1 MKIRGYIA
9 GILTFLL
16 MLGII
21 GTERSYAVNPRVM
34 LSDYS
39 IEEGEIVAGQS
50 FTLHI
55 ILTNTAAQGIRNLK
69 LTISAQQGEFLPTEG
84 AGTAYLEKLTGRDEA
99 EFTFAMQAVEGLME
113 QSYKLLLKS
122 EYEGSDGSPYTVE
135 ESVYLPVTLEQ
146 RCSITDIFI
155 PESNLE
161 LGDTVE
167 IGASVNNLGTSPL
180 YNVTASVSGDNLVSA
195 DTYIGT
201 IDAGKR
207 GNIDLLTKADK
218 ISELSGDKNQLI
230 ISYEN
235 RKGER
240 YTEVQ
245 DITVQIAQPQ
255 YENLEKVKEDSHAG
269 QGWMIATITL
279 LSVMG
284 IGGILLLVLYRRR
297 KKKKLLEEF

>member
-21 GTERSYAVNPRVM
+21 GRERSYAANPRVM

-39 IEEGEIVAGQS
+39 IEEGEVVAGKS

-84 AGTAYLEKLTGRDEA
+84 AGTAYLEKLAGRDEA

-146 RCSITDIFI
+146 RCSVTDIFI

-245 DITVQIAQPQ
+245 NITVQIAQPQ

-269 QGWMIATITL
+269 QGWMVATIAL
-279 LSVMG
+279 LSVIG

>member
-1 MKIRGYIA
+1 MKMRRFISGIA
-9 GILTFLL
+9 ALLL
-16 MLGII
+16 MII
-21 GTERSYAVNPRVM
+21 LMSTELCHAANPRVM

-39 IEEGEIVAGQS
+39 IAEGEIVAGKS

-55 ILTNTAAQGIRNLK
+55 ILTNTAAQAVRNLK
-69 LTISAQQGEFLPTEG
+69 LTVSAAQGEFLPTEG
-84 AGTAYLEKLTGRDEA
+84 AGTAYLEKLAGRGEA
-99 EFTFAMQAVEGLME
+99 EFTFAMQAVEGLTE
-113 QSYKLLLKS
+113 QPYKLLLKS

-146 RCSITDIFI
+146 RCSVTDIFI
-155 PESNLE
+155 PESNPE

-218 ISELSGDKNQLI
+218 ISEPSGDKNQLT

-240 YTEVQ
+240 YTEIQ
-245 DITVQIAQPQ
+245 NIIVQIAQPQ

-269 QGWMIATITL
+269 RGWMIATIVLT
-279 LSVMG
+279 V
-284 IGGILLLVLYRRR
+284 IFVTGGSTALILLRRHR
-297 KKKKLLEEF
+297 KKKLLEEF

>member
-1 MKIRGYIA
+1 MKVKRCVA
-9 GILTFLL
+9 GIIALL
-16 MLGII
+16 WMLGIM
-21 GTERSYAVNPRVM
+21 GTEISYAANPRVM

-39 IEEGEIVAGQS
+39 VEEGEIVAGKT

-55 ILTNTAAQGIRNLK
+55 TLTNTAAQGIRNLK

-84 AGTAYLEKLTGRDEA
+84 AGTAYLEKLAGRSEA
-99 EFTFAMQAVEGLME
+99 EFTFAMQAVDGLSE
-113 QSYKLLLKS
+113 ESYKLLLKS

-146 RCSITDIFI
+146 RCSVTDVFI

-167 IGASVNNLGTSPL
+167 IGASVNNLGASPL
-180 YNVTASVSGDNLVSA
+180 YNVTATVSGDNLIAA

-218 ISELSGDKNQLI
+218 ISAPSGDKNQLI

-245 DITVQIAQPQ
+245 SITVQIVQPK

-269 QGWMIATITL
+269 QGWMIATIAL
-279 LSVMG
+279 LFIMLT
-284 IGGILLLVLYRRR
+284 GGMVILILRKRRR
-297 KKKKLLEEF
+297 KKKLLEEF

>member
-21 GTERSYAVNPRVM
+21 GTERSYAANPRVM

-39 IEEGEIVAGQS
+39 IEEGEIVAGKS

-84 AGTAYLEKLTGRDEA
+84 AGTAYLEKLAGRDEA
-99 EFTFAMQAVEGLME
+99 EFTFTMQAVEGLTE

-146 RCSITDIFI
+146 RCSVTDIFI

-279 LSVMG
+279 LSVIG

>member
-84 AGTAYLEKLTGRDEA
+84 AGTAYLEKLAGRDEA